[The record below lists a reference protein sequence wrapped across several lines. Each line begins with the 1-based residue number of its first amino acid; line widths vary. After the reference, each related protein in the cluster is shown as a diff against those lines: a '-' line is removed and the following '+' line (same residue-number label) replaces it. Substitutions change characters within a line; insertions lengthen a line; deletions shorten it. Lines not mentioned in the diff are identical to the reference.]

1 MALRARVGVSSRSG
15 AGRTAPQTYE
25 GTMSGYGATRAD
37 SVGYAP
43 PSPKRP
49 GVAYN
54 SSLKAFMP
62 TQSVKTDPNASNT

>member
-1 MALRARVGVSSRSG
+1 
-15 AGRTAPQTYE
+15 
-25 GTMSGYGATRAD
+25 MSGYGSTRPE
-37 SVGYAP
+37 SVGYTP

-62 TQSVKTDPNASNT
+62 TQTAKTDPNATS

>member
-1 MALRARVGVSSRSG
+1 MAMRARVGVSSRSG
-15 AGRTAPQTYE
+15 GPRTAPQTYE
-25 GTMSGYGATRAD
+25 GTMSGYGSTRPE
-37 SVGYAP
+37 SVGYTP

-62 TQSVKTDPNASNT
+62 TQTAKTDPNATS

>member
-1 MALRARVGVSSRSG
+1 MAMRARVGVSSRSG
-15 AGRTAPQTYE
+15 GRASAPQTYE

-49 GVAYN
+49 GIAYN

-62 TQSVKTDPNASNT
+62 TQTAKTDPNATS